1 MTFMTGAMFI
11 LLLVQACGPPQSN
24 RRLPD
29 RIDSLI
35 AAHPAFNGII
45 LAAENGKPLF
55 HKAIG
60 FRDYESR
67 TPLDTATLF
76 ELASVSK
83 QFTTMVIMMLKEE
96 GKLSYDDPLE
106 KYVPGLPYSGITIRH
121 LLHHTSGLP
130 DYMAVMDAHW
140 DKSKVA
146 GNQEI
151 IQYLR
156 DYHPDKKFIPGS
168 KYEYSNTGYVLLASI
183 AENASGKNF
192 IALCRDRI
200 FHPLGMTST
209 DIRSPEEKK
218 AVTNFARGYIFVPE
232 KNRYISADSF
242 PSSNY
247 IVWLGNRKGPG
258 RISSTTTDLLLW
270 DRALY
275 SNQLI
280 SQETLREAYT
290 PYKLNNDSISSYGF
304 GWNIK
309 SAIPGGKTVYHTGS
323 NPGYAT
329 IIIRCLDSD
338 KTIIRLCNNNYKGIS
353 EIDKALSSIMNIDRQ
368 RSGNSQ

>member
-1 MTFMTGAMFI
+1 M
-11 LLLVQACGPPQSN
+11 QACQTPKESKLLPE
-24 RRLPD
+24 RL
-29 RIDSLI
+29 DSLF
-35 AAHPAFNGII
+35 AAHPKFNGVI
-45 LAAENGKPLF
+45 LVAENGKNVF

-60 FRDYESR
+60 FKDYENKSR
-67 TPLDTATLF
+67 LDTTTLF

-83 QFTTMVIMMLKEE
+83 QFTTMVIMMLNEE

-106 KYVPGLPYSGITIRH
+106 KYIPGLPYSGITIRH

-183 AENASGKNF
+183 AEDASGKDF

-209 DIRSPEEKK
+209 DIRSVEEKK
-218 AVTNFARGYIFVPE
+218 TVNNFARGYIFVSK
-232 KNRYISADSF
+232 KNRFISADSF

-258 RISSTTTDLLLW
+258 RISSTTSDLLLW

-280 SQETLREAYT
+280 SQETLKEAYT
-290 PYKLNNDSISSYGF
+290 PYKLNDNSISNYGF

-309 SAIPGGKTVYHTGS
+309 SAMPGGKIVYHTGG
-323 NPGYAT
+323 NPGYST
-329 IIIRCLDSD
+329 LIIRCLDSD
-338 KTIIRLCNNNYKGIS
+338 KTVIRLCNNDYNGIS
-353 EIDKALSSIMNIDRQ
+353 DIDKALNSILDIDQ
-368 RSGNSQ
+368 K